1 MFARKRRFL
10 REAPTKA
17 PSKAPN
23 NPFKKDNAIS
33 SSLLQCPSCT
43 NPTSCSNT
51 TSSSISKSSYP
62 FLVRLFFCTCLSL
75 LTLITILYIYT
86 HYIHRISSAYDLNI
100 KPKTPNQ
107 FISRDYDFLH
117 NNKRKRR
124 QKHFM
129 NVDERIQI
137 YMSNWYVKPCVEDG
151 NVGVMKVDERLN
163 YVYSNIHD
171 HYYEHEN
178 ENEHQREHNTNSTY
192 YQIQFIDRNE
202 EEMLLATMETK
213 VLYDVPFVLQPNL
226 IKSCALQIQS
236 ASTENSSINNYNNNI
251 SQYYFCQD
259 AMHMINLIKNLDIEM
274 DKSDAYSSST
284 IKTKALQI
292 REWNGDTHPVPI
304 IVQFI
309 TTPSI
314 INNVTSINTN
324 TGKRTPPSKN
334 KHSISIIES
343 YLMENPIPYIQEY
356 RRSTITSGTDKGAI
370 HSSKQSKSILNEVTN
385 EKNLHCSIPGLL
397 KHLHI
402 QGEEQLSLS
411 YYSPIIWF
419 FNSKYHLDR
428 LKYVIGVDIPWNWKH
443 DDVVIVNVDDG
454 NNGGKK
460 TLWNN
465 RNVLSSMMK
474 MMAQQGKKNS
484 QLLNIPIHFEQDLN
498 IHVASSSSS
507 SSSSITTPIMDDKQR
522 IETMIQSKIIILPYT
537 NTLQSMNE
545 LKWILYSRSIL
556 IMPPP
561 SLTTFVMEERLE
573 PYVHYIPLQE
583 EDDQHSNSNPK
594 QLSKSIIE
602 QIKWIFENPYKA
614 RKISEQGTLY
624 IHDLFFHEDA
634 YDDNEKIEFE
644 ILKRYTRFFVD
655 AALV

>member
-1 MFARKRRFL
+1 MFARRRKFL

-23 NPFKKDNAIS
+23 NPFKKNNATS
-33 SSLLQCPSCT
+33 SSLLQIPYCT
-43 NPTSCSNT
+43 NPLPCADADADANY
-51 TSSSISKSSYP
+51 SSTSKSSYP
-62 FLVRLFFCTCLSL
+62 FLLRLFFYTCLSL

-86 HYIHRISSAYDLNI
+86 HYIHPISSAYDLNI

-117 NNKRKRR
+117 YNKRKRR

-129 NVDERIQI
+129 NVEERIQI

-163 YVYSNIHD
+163 YVYSHVND
-171 HYYEHEN
+171 VDFYDQ
-178 ENEHQREHNTNSTY
+178 HQHQNNNDTY

-226 IKSCALQIQS
+226 IEACALHHTN
-236 ASTENSSINNYNNNI
+236 TEHNSINNNFNNNI

-284 IKTKALQI
+284 IKTNALQI
-292 REWNGDTHPVPI
+292 QEWNGDTHPLPI

-309 TTPSI
+309 TSPSI
-314 INNVTSINTN
+314 NN
-324 TGKRTPPSKN
+324 PSSKS
-334 KHSISIIES
+334 KHSISVIES

-356 RRSTITSGTDKGAI
+356 RKATVASSGTRTDKGAT
-370 HSSKQSKSILNEVTN
+370 HSKQSKAILNEVTN
-385 EKNLHCSIPGLL
+385 EKNLHCSIPGLR

-411 YYSPIIWF
+411 YYSPIVWF
-419 FNSKYHLDR
+419 FNSKYHLNR
-428 LKYVIGVDIPWNWKH
+428 LKYVIEVDIPWNWKR
-443 DDVVIVNVDDG
+443 DDVVIVNLDDG
-454 NNGGKK
+454 GDGGGN
-460 TLWNN
+460 T
-465 RNVLSSMMK
+465 MMN
-474 MMAQQGKKNS
+474 MMAQQKKNF
-484 QLLNIPIHFEQDLN
+484 QLLNLSIHLEQDLN
-498 IHVASSSSS
+498 VPLVASSS
-507 SSSSITTPIMDDKQR
+507 TTPTNMNDKQR
-522 IETMIQSKIIILPYT
+522 IETMLKSKIIVLPCT
-537 NTLQSMNE
+537 HTLQSMNE

-556 IMPPP
+556 LMPPP

-573 PYVHYIPLQE
+573 PFVHYIPLESMCIE
-583 EDDQHSNSNPK
+583 EGVDPTKLFQSMIK
-594 QLSKSIIE
+594 
-602 QIKWIFENPYKA
+602 QIKWILQNPYKA
-614 RKISEQGTLY
+614 RKIAEQGTLY

-634 YDDNEKIEFE
+634 YDDNKMIEFE
-644 ILKRYTRFFVD
+644 ILKRYSHFFVD
-655 AALV
+655 NALL

>member
-1 MFARKRRFL
+1 MFASKRRFL

-23 NPFKKDNAIS
+23 NPFKKDNAVS
-33 SSLLQCPSCT
+33 SSLLQFPSCT

-51 TSSSISKSSYP
+51 NSSSISKSSCP
-62 FLVRLFFCTCLSL
+62 FLLRLFFYTCLSL

-129 NVDERIQI
+129 NVDERIKI
-137 YMSNWYVKPCVEDG
+137 YMSNWYVKPCVENG
-151 NVGVMKVDERLN
+151 NNVGVMKVDERLN
-163 YVYSNIHD
+163 YVYSNIHY

-178 ENEHQREHNTNSTY
+178 ENEHERERELERNNSTY

-226 IKSCALQIQS
+226 IKSCALH
-236 ASTENSSINNYNNNI
+236 NSININNYNNNI
-251 SQYYFCQD
+251 SKFYFCQD

-292 REWNGDTHPVPI
+292 HEWNGDTHPLPI

-314 INNVTSINTN
+314 NNVTSINSS
-324 TGKRTPPSKN
+324 TGTSTPPLKN

-343 YLMENPIPYIQEY
+343 YLMENQIPYIQEY
-356 RRSTITSGTDKGAI
+356 RRATITSSTGKGAAT
-370 HSSKQSKSILNEVTN
+370 HSRSKQSKAILNEVTN
-385 EKNLHCSIPGLL
+385 EKNLHCSIPGLR
-397 KHLHI
+397 KHLHV

-411 YYSPIIWF
+411 YYSPIVWF

-428 LKYVIGVDIPWNWKH
+428 LKYVIGVDIPWNWKR

-454 NNGGKK
+454 NNNGGGGN
-460 TLWNN
+460 TLNI
-465 RNVLSSMMK
+465 
-474 MMAQQGKKNS
+474 MMAQQKKNT

-498 IHVASSSSS
+498 IPVASSSSS
-507 SSSSITTPIMDDKQR
+507 SSTTTHIMDDKQR
-522 IETMIQSKIIILPYT
+522 IETMLQSKIIILPYT

-573 PYVHYIPLQE
+573 PYVHYIPLEEEE
-583 EDDQHSNSNPK
+583 EDQNSNVNSKSKSNPK
-594 QLSKSIIE
+594 HLLNSIIQ

-634 YDDNEKIEFE
+634 YDDNEMIQFE
-644 ILKRYTRFFVD
+644 ILKRYTSFFVD